1 MCGGPG
7 PCPDG
12 RRGDPREHRDPWS
25 AWGGKPLQA
34 SLPGGDRANHV
45 RNTVT
50 GVTETIDEVPERH
63 LGSRTSRCTMNLWLP
78 LCLVVAASFVG
89 IWCPVHAQGVSEDCC
104 LAYHRLESLD
114 FLKRALG
121 YQRQEVSGSC
131 NLPAVIFFLR
141 KHRMVCGNP
150 RDKRVKYWTEFLD
163 ARKAKHHR
171 SRLRTPSG
179 VSWPPRSNKTKT
191 ALRTTAHPDP

>member
-1 MCGGPG
+1 
-7 PCPDG
+7 
-12 RRGDPREHRDPWS
+12 
-25 AWGGKPLQA
+25 
-34 SLPGGDRANHV
+34 
-45 RNTVT
+45 
-50 GVTETIDEVPERH
+50 
-63 LGSRTSRCTMNLWLP
+63 MNLWLP

-89 IWCPVHAQGVSEDCC
+89 IWCPVHAQDPGPWTPSNSCQRSPYQGTKGVSEDCC

-171 SRLRTPSG
+171 SRLRNPSG
-179 VSWPPRSNKTKT
+179 VSGPPRSNKTKT
-191 ALRTTAHPDP
+191 ALRTTAHPGIREPEHLQD

>member
-1 MCGGPG
+1 
-7 PCPDG
+7 
-12 RRGDPREHRDPWS
+12 
-25 AWGGKPLQA
+25 
-34 SLPGGDRANHV
+34 
-45 RNTVT
+45 
-50 GVTETIDEVPERH
+50 
-63 LGSRTSRCTMNLWLP
+63 MNLWLL

-89 IWCPVHAQGVSEDCC
+89 IWCPTVHAQGVSEDCC

-171 SRLRTPSG
+171 TGSWLCPVAPATSCSSGSWKERADLASGPLPAPGTRVSRKQRVFWWIIWICHPPQPLATHPGPRLP
-179 VSWPPRSNKTKT
+179 VSLWVLAKLQTVPGRSSQTM
-191 ALRTTAHPDP
+191 LFYDF

>member
-1 MCGGPG
+1 MQTVHPVKV
-7 PCPDG
+7 PPADL
-12 RRGDPREHRDPWS
+12 P
-25 AWGGKPLQA
+25 A
-34 SLPGGDRANHV
+34 PGGALSPSM
-45 RNTVT
+45 
-50 GVTETIDEVPERH
+50 IRH
-63 LGSRTSRCTMNLWLP
+63 LGSRTSRCTMNLWLL

-150 RDKRVKYWTEFLD
+150 RDKRVKYWTQFLD

-191 ALRTTAHPDP
+191 ALQTTAHPDP

>member
-1 MCGGPG
+1 MKRIPHQVVERETTVKAPAHVSASCQPLVLPCGAPHGVLCALLVGSDLP
-7 PCPDG
+7 
-12 RRGDPREHRDPWS
+12 
-25 AWGGKPLQA
+25 A
-34 SLPGGDRANHV
+34 PGGALSPSV
-45 RNTVT
+45 
-50 GVTETIDEVPERH
+50 IRH